1 MINSTKD
8 KKMSLWIA
16 QTIKSKPEYYF
27 MNALLGMYLLP
38 DSRAVK
44 FCYGYYVQIDTSVVY
59 EHAWIEYND
68 IIIDP
73 TLVMTGIALEDYIHI
88 SAGRFDREE
97 ISDYYYYNIQNKEDF
112 DNELDCHSVCVTLNK
127 SDEYEKTVKRI
138 KELDFVVF

>member
-1 MINSTKD
+1 MNNSTKD

-16 QTIKSKPEYYF
+16 ETIKSKPEYYF

-38 DSRAVK
+38 DSPTVQ
-44 FCYGYYVQIDTSVVY
+44 FCYGYYKHTSGKALT
-59 EHAWIEYND
+59 EHAWIEQNG

-73 TLVMTGIALEDYIHI
+73 THIVSSITLQDCIYIT
-88 SAGRFDREE
+88 AARFEREE

-112 DNELDCHSVCVTLNK
+112 DNELDCHSVCVTLDK
-127 SDEYEKTVKRI
+127 SDEYEKAVKRI